1 MPHDT
6 IEFMAGQDDAVGNAS
21 PSSNPLRAQRIQ
33 RIQVG
38 VFGLAVMVL
47 LVGLANIVIRNA
59 NENEAR
65 VVPEAA
71 PTVEVPKIVVPTVS
85 DPLADAGV
93 VPDIRATPGTNGAPA
108 AENPDGPDLDA
119 P

>member
-1 MPHDT
+1 MPNDT
-6 IEFMAGQDDAVGNAS
+6 IEFMSGRDDTVSGVIGS
-21 PSSNPLRAQRIQ
+21 PSPLRSQRAQRIQ
-33 RIQVG
+33 VG
-38 VFGLAVMVL
+38 IFGIAVMVL
-47 LVGLANIVIRNA
+47 LVGLANIVSRNA

-65 VVPEAA
+65 VVPQAA
-71 PTVEVPKIVVPTVS
+71 PTVEAVTPAVPVS

-108 AENPDGPDLDA
+108 VEDSNGPVTEA